1 MTYRPEHDAK
11 PLTNIFKLPSQA
23 AAVAGCRRWSDEINV
38 KFLQLYQ
45 ELEMLDEYAFE
56 FVLGTVKGLTAAK
69 LMAALRNKEEK
80 A

>member
-1 MTYRPEHDAK
+1 MEK
-11 PLTNIFKLPSQA
+11 QA
-23 AAVAGCRRWSDEINV
+23 QVTQTAQTIDPV